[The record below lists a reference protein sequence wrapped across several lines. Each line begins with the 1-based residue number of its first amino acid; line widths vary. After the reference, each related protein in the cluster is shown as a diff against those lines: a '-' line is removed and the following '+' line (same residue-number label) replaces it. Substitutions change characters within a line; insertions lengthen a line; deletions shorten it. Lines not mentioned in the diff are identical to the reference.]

1 MIFMI
6 LRLSDNFSSVKTIKA
21 VLLSGLYCTS
31 LILLIGRPNKPNK
44 NAFAFSGGF

>member
-21 VLLSGLYCTS
+21 VLLSGLYGTS
-31 LILLIGRPNKPNK
+31 FILLIGRPNKPKK
-44 NAFAFSGGF
+44 NALTFLGGF